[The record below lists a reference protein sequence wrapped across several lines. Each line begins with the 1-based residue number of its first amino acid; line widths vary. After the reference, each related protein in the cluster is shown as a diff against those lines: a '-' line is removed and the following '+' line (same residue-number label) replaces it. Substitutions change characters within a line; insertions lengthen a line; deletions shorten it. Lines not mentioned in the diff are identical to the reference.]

1 MSGVLQGGNVTPGH
15 SVQWLTDGV
24 IADAG
29 PNPYSQRVLASLLNA
44 DFNNANNDQ
53 PILLP
58 SLLNAFQ
65 LTGII
70 VANASVSLSVA
81 VGGFYPQ
88 VSQGGSAIV
97 AAGQTYSAL
106 TSSALLLNATLTAY
120 AQAQYFTRTQLTNWA
135 IYLNLTTPQGSVA
148 TANVYLLGVQLG

>member
-1 MSGVLQGGNVTPGH
+1 MAGILQSNAVTPGH
-15 SVQWLTDGV
+15 PAIWITDGV
-24 IADAG
+24 IADGG
-29 PNPYSQRVLASLLNA
+29 PIPYSSKVLASLIGA

-97 AAGQTYSAL
+97 SAGQTYSAL

-120 AQAQYFTRTQLTNWA
+120 AQAQYFTRTQLANWA

-148 TANVYLLGVQLG
+148 TANVYLLGVQLA